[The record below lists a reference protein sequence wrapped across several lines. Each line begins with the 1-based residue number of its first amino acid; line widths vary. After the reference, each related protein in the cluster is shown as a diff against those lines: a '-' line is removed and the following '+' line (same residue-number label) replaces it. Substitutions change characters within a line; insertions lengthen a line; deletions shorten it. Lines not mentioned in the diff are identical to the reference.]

1 MDINFGNMATA
12 PVGQR
17 GGAGARDTVKR
28 MWGAGNKKKKLEI
41 RNRSAAGR
49 SRNGTKGAGSIR
61 PINTCVRVKDLFI
74 QKKAPKKS
82 HPPET
87 LSFQVIDPCDTS
99 NPFGDTLSP
108 F

>member
-1 MDINFGNMATA
+1 M

-17 GGAGARDTVKR
+17 GGGGARDTVKR

-74 QKKAPKKS
+74 QKKRPKNLT
-82 HPPET
+82 HPKPYR
-87 LSFQVIDPCDTS
+87 FK
-99 NPFGDTLSP
+99 
-108 F
+108 